1 MNSLTGIASV
11 LTALAPHNQAA
22 VVSSC
27 DTTLSLFEAAQ
38 PKKYVQ
44 AAAVTGWKADLGSR
58 FNRLRSFKADWAGE
72 GSQAICPV
80 AIFRASRALDIALEG
95 NSQPVL
101 PSIVPVADGGLQL
114 EWHGPEYDFEIYFG
128 PDDSVT
134 AIWEDRTSGVETE
147 KDGNAALDLLFGS
160 ISRLASRAGNASNA
174 AAPPHG
180 PAFEFAT

>member
-11 LTALAPHNQAA
+11 LTALSPHQQA
-22 VVSSC
+22 VPVSTC
-27 DTTLSLFEAAQ
+27 EATLSLFEAAR
-38 PKKYVQ
+38 PKKYID
-44 AAAVTGWKADLGSR
+44 AAAVTGWKADLIGR
-58 FNRLRSFKADWAGE
+58 FSRLRSFNAGWAGVD
-72 GSQAICPV
+72 SKAICPIS
-80 AIFRASRALDIALEG
+80 IFRASRALDIAFEG

-114 EWHGPEYDFEIYFG
+114 EWHTPEYDFEIYFG

-147 KDGNAALDLLFGS
+147 KDGNAAIDLLFSS
-160 ISRLASRAGNASNA
+160 ICRLAPRPGNASNA

-180 PAFEFAT
+180 PVLAFAT

>member
-11 LTALAPHNQAA
+11 LTTLAPHHQAA
-22 VVSSC
+22 IVTSC
-27 DTTLSLFEAAQ
+27 DATLSLFDATR
-38 PKKYVQ
+38 PKKYVE

-58 FNRLRSFKADWAGE
+58 FNRLRSFGAGWAGE
-72 GSQAICPV
+72 GSRAICPI
-80 AIFRASRALDIALEG
+80 AIFKASRALDIALEG

-114 EWHGPEYDFEIYFG
+114 EWHGSEYDFEIYFG

-134 AIWEDRTSGVETE
+134 AIWEDRTSGIETE
-147 KDGNAALDLLFGS
+147 KDGNAALDLLFSS
-160 ISRLASRAGNASNA
+160 ISRLAPRAGNASNA
-174 AAPPHG
+174 AAPAHG